1 MLSTNAGV
9 CIISSVLAAMC
20 HSMSSKFF
28 AIMMTMIDGD
38 NVGDGDSDDDN
49 DDGDDDSDDDSD
61 DL

>member
-49 DDGDDDSDDDSD
+49 KEKIIA
-61 DL
+61 LP